1 MPSPRIDAITPVA
14 PGTPMRWVEE
24 RNRTLAMNRASVGVI
39 YIADSETSRDLRRLS
54 HVLPTTIIED
64 GRRNVAALR
73 NAALQASRAEFVGQ
87 FDADDLHVPGAVDVL
102 VKNLEDFPNSA
113 AAFGHAVDVD
123 EHDPTRILHFPKDE
137 AGLYSPHRL
146 ALARDAS
153 RTSTRPCGSYP
164 MLGCAGIWRREWL
177 QQHGGWNEEGGG
189 RLYEENEML
198 LAAAAESPIILSR
211 VVSLLYRRH
220 PQSLIHQ
227 AEPHQLQAL
236 DAKLSELEGRYRRA
250 AKERS
255 NRV

>member
-24 RNRTLAMNRASVGVI
+24 RNRTLAMNRTTIGVI
-39 YIADSETSRDLRRLS
+39 YIADAETSRDLRRLS
-54 HVLPTTIIED
+54 QVLPTTIIED

-73 NAALQASRAEFVGQ
+73 NAALQQSRAEFVGQ

-102 VKNLEDFPNSA
+102 VQALENSPHAA

-123 EHDPTRILHFPKDE
+123 EHDPTRILHFPEDA
-137 AGLYSPHRL
+137 AGPYTPERL
-146 ALARDAS
+146 AEARDAS
-153 RTSTRPCGSYP
+153 RTSARPCGSYP

-177 QQHGGWNEEGGG
+177 QQHGGWDEAGGG

-198 LAAAAESPIILSR
+198 LAAADESPIILSR

-236 DAKLSELEGRYRRA
+236 NEKLSELEGRYL
-250 AKERS
+250 RS
-255 NRV
+255 TTNRSKRV